1 MNLRRRNT
9 INFFNT
15 ISKFKD
21 LFLCL
26 QEGGFYIEC
35 GALNGEKGSNTLFF
49 EKVRKWNG
57 LLVEADPENYAALKT
72 KHRKAFIINA
82 CLNTKPYPSV
92 VSTDVS
98 YT

>member
-1 MNLRRRNT
+1 M
-9 INFFNT
+9 
-15 ISKFKD
+15 D
-21 LFLCL
+21 LFRCL

-92 VSTDVS
+92 VSTDVY